1 MNKIIKTAI
10 ASMIFCMALIFGFV
24 SIFMTMAHF
33 FCGHLMTSI
42 MYAIVGSVCA
52 GITTAIYI
60 YVANNA

>member
-33 FCGHLMTSI
+33 FCGHLMTSV
-42 MYAIVGSVCA
+42 MYAIVGSACVATCS
-52 GITTAIYI
+52 AIYA
-60 YVANNA
+60 ANNA